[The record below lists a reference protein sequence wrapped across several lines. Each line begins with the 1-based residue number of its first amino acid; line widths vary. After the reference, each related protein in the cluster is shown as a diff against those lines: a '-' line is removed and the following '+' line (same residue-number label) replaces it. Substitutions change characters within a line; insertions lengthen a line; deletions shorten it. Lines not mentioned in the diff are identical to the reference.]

1 VTFRTPLS
9 TVFVRA
15 FLILSAT
22 VLARPAFAQ
31 LGSRP
36 AEEWI
41 RELDAPARVTALKI
55 PEVLA
60 ALKIKPGLV
69 IADIGAG
76 SGQLSLP
83 IGRGV
88 RPGGTV
94 YAVDIDQQLLDHID
108 MEATEQGMVNVKPVL
123 GGPSDP
129 LLPVDV
135 DLALVNDTLHHI
147 EDRAGYLATLALYL
161 KPGGRIA
168 IIDFRADQS
177 PHKDDPTMIVT
188 EEQATAWL
196 APAGLKP
203 LEHISIYTDRC
214 FVVFGKN

>member
-1 VTFRTPLS
+1 VTFRRFALS
-9 TVFVRA
+9 TCYLLALSVFG
-15 FLILSAT
+15 
-22 VLARPAFAQ
+22 LAQPTAAQ
-31 LGSRP
+31 LGSRT

-41 RELDAPARVTALKI
+41 RTLDAPDRVAGLKVPDVI
-55 PEVLA
+55 A
-60 ALKIKPGLV
+60 ALKIKPGQV

-76 SGQLSLP
+76 SGIFSLP
-83 IGRGV
+83 MGRAV

-94 YAVDIDQQLLDHID
+94 YAVDIDQALLDHVD

-129 LLPVDV
+129 LLTVDV
-135 DLALVNDTLHHI
+135 DLAFMNDVLHHI

-168 IIDFRADQS
+168 IIDFRPDQS

-203 LEHISIYTDRC
+203 VEHINLYSDRW
-214 FVVFGKN
+214 FVVYAKP

>member
-1 VTFRTPLS
+1 VTL
-9 TVFVRA
+9 RA
-15 FLILSAT
+15 FSLPIGLLLAIFAFS
-22 VLARPAFAQ
+22 VARPASAQ
-31 LGSRP
+31 LASRP

-41 RELDAPARVTALKI
+41 RTLDAPDRVTGLKV

-60 ALKIKPGLV
+60 ALKIKAGQV

-76 SGQLSLP
+76 SGVFSLP
-83 IGRGV
+83 IGRAI

-94 YAVDIDQQLLDHID
+94 YAVDIDQALLDHID
-108 MEATEQGMVNVKPVL
+108 MEATEQGMVNVKPIL

-135 DLALVNDTLHHI
+135 DVAFLNDVLHHI

-168 IIDFRADQS
+168 IIDFRPDTS
-177 PHKDDPTMIVT
+177 PHKDDPALVVS
-188 EEQATAWL
+188 EEQATKWL
-196 APAGLKP
+196 EPAGLKP
-203 LEHISIYTDRC
+203 VEHINLYNDRW
-214 FVVFGKN
+214 FVVFAKQ

>member
-1 VTFRTPLS
+1 VTLRP
-9 TVFVRA
+9 RA
-15 FLILSAT
+15 LFSLLVTLSALL
-22 VLARPAFAQ
+22 VGRPAFAQ

-41 RELDAPARVTALKI
+41 RTLDAPDRVTGLKV

-60 ALKIKPGLV
+60 ALKIKAGQV

-76 SGQLSLP
+76 SGVFSLP
-83 IGRGV
+83 IGRAV

-94 YAVDIDQQLLDHID
+94 YAVDIDKELLDHIE
-108 MEATEQGMVNVKPVL
+108 MEATEQGMVNVKPIL

-135 DLALVNDTLHHI
+135 DLAFINDVLHHI

-168 IIDFRADQS
+168 IIDFRPDQS
-177 PHKDDPTMIVT
+177 PHKDDPTMIVS

-196 APAGLKP
+196 EPAGLKP
-203 LEHISIYTDRC
+203 VEHINLYPDRW
-214 FVVFGKN
+214 FVVYAKP

>member
-1 VTFRTPLS
+1 MTFRQLSPLACL
-9 TVFVRA
+9 FWA
-15 FLILSAT
+15 L
-22 VLARPAFAQ
+22 LALFITQPAAAQ

-41 RELDAPARVTALKI
+41 RVLDASDRVSGLKI
-55 PEVLA
+55 PEVIA
-60 ALKIKPGLV
+60 ALKVKAGQV
-69 IADIGAG
+69 VADIGAG
-76 SGQLSLP
+76 SGVFSLP
-83 IGRGV
+83 IGRAV

-94 YAVDIDQQLLDHID
+94 YAVDIDQALLDHVE
-108 MEATEQGMVNVKPVL
+108 MEATEQGMVNVKPIL

-135 DLALVNDTLHHI
+135 DLVFMNDVLHHI

-161 KPGGRIA
+161 KPGARIA

-188 EEQATAWL
+188 EEQATKWL
-196 APAGLKP
+196 EPAGLKP
-203 LEHISIYTDRC
+203 VEHINLYTDRW
-214 FVVFGKN
+214 FVVYAKP

>member
-1 VTFRTPLS
+1 VTFRPFSLPTCL
-9 TVFVRA
+9 FAA
-15 FLILSAT
+15 FSALG
-22 VLARPAFAQ
+22 VVQPAAAQ

-41 RELDAPARVTALKI
+41 KTLDAPDRVTGLKV
-55 PEVLA
+55 PEVIA
-60 ALKIKPGLV
+60 ALKIKAGQT

-76 SGQLSLP
+76 SGVFSLP
-83 IGRGV
+83 MGRAV

-94 YAVDIDQQLLDHID
+94 YAVDIDQALLDHVE
-108 MEATEQGMVNVKPVL
+108 MEATEQGMVNVKPIL

-129 LLPVDV
+129 LLTVDV
-135 DLALVNDTLHHI
+135 DLAFMNDVLHHI
-147 EDRAGYLATLALYL
+147 EDRAGYLTTLALYL

-168 IIDFRADQS
+168 IIDFRPDQS
-177 PHKDDPTMIVT
+177 PHKDDPTMVVT

-203 LEHISIYTDRC
+203 VEHINLYSDRW
-214 FVVFGKN
+214 FVVYAKP